1 MNQEKKIV
9 LIGCGNVGYHLGRR
23 LKKRGAK
30 IVQVHSRTKKR
41 AKRLAKKI
49 KVAYTT
55 DLGKIVSDAD
65 LYILAVRDDAIA
77 EVAEKISQIT
87 TNALMVHTSGA
98 TPSTVFQTYTNRYG
112 IFYPLQTFSIDRAA
126 NFKTIPM
133 CVDAV
138 EHEDFV
144 FLKQLAEQ
152 ICRNVYHITDEQ
164 RAILHVAAVFVN
176 NFTNHLFHIGESIVE
191 KEGLSF
197 DILKPLMKET
207 VEKIMVY
214 PAKSMQTGPAIRG
227 DKKTIERHLKYLEQY
242 PDYQELYKKITED
255 IKSFN

>member
-1 MNQEKKIV
+1 MNQQKKIV

-23 LKKRGAK
+23 LKKRGVH

-49 KVAYTT
+49 NVPYTT
-55 DLGKIVSDAD
+55 DLGEIVADAD
-65 LYILAVRDDAIA
+65 LYILAVRDDVIG
-77 EVAEKISQIT
+77 EVAAKISERSS
-87 TNALMVHTSGA
+87 NALMVHTSGA
-98 TPSTVFQTYTNRYG
+98 TPSTVFAPYTNRYG
-112 IFYPLQTFSIDRAA
+112 IFYPLQTFSINRAA
-126 NFKTIPM
+126 NFKTIPL

-138 EHEDFV
+138 ELEDFI

-152 ICRNVYHITDEQ
+152 VCRNVYHITDEQ

-176 NFTNHLFHIGESIVE
+176 NFTNHLFHIGENIVE

-197 DILKPLMKET
+197 DILKPLMQET
-207 VEKIMVY
+207 VEKIMKH

-227 DKKTIERHLKYLEQY
+227 DKKTIERHLDYLEQY
-242 PDYQELYKKITED
+242 PDYQELYEKITKN
-255 IKSFN
+255 IQLS